1 MLIDST
7 ASSAYQIAVE
17 RFLNDLIADDND
29 ELNSNKFAEMGFEA
43 FCEEY
48 LQIQD
53 KNGKIVPL
61 RLNAVQRDLDEKLTG
76 LDLVLKPRQKGIT
89 TYFQAKLFH
98 KGVCGGARTSTLC
111 HDDDLTAEIR
121 DMVDLFYESLP
132 EDERPKRKYS
142 NAKVTTYPGVNSRA
156 RIATVGGHAGEGSAG
171 KRKGRGGTNT
181 DLHGTEVAF
190 WPDAEG
196 VTAAAMQAGN
206 PNIYWESTAN
216 GMTGY
221 FYEQCMMALDGT
233 GIFTLHF
240 YPWFFD
246 DEYQIA
252 LAPGEVI
259 THTQEEQ
266 KLIEKHQLT
275 PEQIKWRRKKQAE
288 IPHTFQQEYPE
299 DPKSCF
305 LASGVS
311 YFRNTDHVFIAP
323 RNAQPIKGR
332 RYAGGLDFAQTNDYT
347 VLMIMDCD
355 TLALVDMLRINRLE
369 WQEMRR
375 QISVMANKWN
385 ADVQGE
391 ANSMGSTNIEL
402 LQKGETMED
411 GTKILPVKLASF
423 DTTPSSK
430 PSLIQGYYHALHEA
444 GLALFDFSDGNDTN
458 VVSYELNAFIS
469 RQLSSGAWAYEAG
482 GSAHD
487 DTVMAGA
494 LMWHAANTQPQK
506 LQVQQ
511 APSRL
516 NERGW

>member
-7 ASSAYQIAVE
+7 VSSAYQTTVR
-17 RFLNDLIADDND
+17 RFLNDLAADDTE
-29 ELNSNKFAEMGFEA
+29 ELNSSKFAEMGFEA

-53 KNGKIVPL
+53 KNGKIIPL
-61 RLNAVQRDLDEKLTG
+61 RLNPVQRDLYPKLTG
-76 LDLVLKPRQKGIT
+76 LDAILKPRQKGVT
-89 TYFQAKLFH
+89 TVIQALLFY
-98 KGVCGGARTSTLC
+98 KAVCGGARTSTLC
-111 HDDDLTAEIR
+111 HEDALTTEIR

-142 NAKVTTYPGVNSRA
+142 NDTLTTYPGVRSRA
-156 RIATVGGHAGEGSAG
+156 RIATVGGHASKGSTG

-206 PNIYWESTAN
+206 PNIYLESTAN

-221 FYEQCMMALDGT
+221 FYEQCMKALDGS

-246 DEYQIA
+246 DEYQIV
-252 LAPGEVI
+252 LEPGEVI
-259 THTQEEQ
+259 TYTEDEQ
-266 KLIEKHQLT
+266 KLVDKHNLK
-275 PEQIKWRRKKQAE
+275 PEQIKWRRAKQKQ
-288 IPHTFQQEYPE
+288 IPHTFKQEYPE

-305 LASGVS
+305 LASGIS
-311 YFRNTDHVFIAP
+311 YFRNTDHVFTAP
-323 RNAQPIKGR
+323 LNAQPIKGR

-347 VLMIMDCD
+347 VLMIMDCE
-355 TLALVDMLRINRLE
+355 TLELVDMLRINRLE

-375 QISVMANKWN
+375 QISVMANKWD
-385 ADVQGE
+385 AEVTGE
-391 ANSMGSTNIEL
+391 ANSMGTTNIEL

-411 GTKILPVKLASF
+411 GTKILPVKLTPF
-423 DTTPSSK
+423 DTLPSTK
-430 PSLIQGYYHALHEA
+430 PPLIQGYYHALHEA
-444 GLALFDFSDGNDTN
+444 GLRLFDYSDDLDTN
-458 VVSYELNAFIS
+458 VVSFELNAFIS
-469 RQLSSGAWAYEAG
+469 RQLPSGAWAYEAG

-487 DTVMAGA
+487 DTVTAGA
-494 LMWHAANTQPQK
+494 LMWHAANTRPPIARARMGGH
-506 LQVQQ
+506 L
-511 APSRL
+511 
-516 NERGW
+516 